1 MKKII
6 HFPPFYFFSI
16 VALNIVCPFLFPEF
30 NDIPFPYNLSGL
42 IGSMFGLFILM
53 KSSNLFHE
61 KKTTFRLEKPTAL
74 VQNDFY
80 KISRNPM
87 YLGALIFIFGES
99 VLMGNRISFICPILF
114 FLFINF
120 LCIPPEEMMM
130 EKTFGR
136 KYAEYKKNV
145 RRWL

>member
-1 MKKII
+1 
-6 HFPPFYFFSI
+6 
-16 VALNIVCPFLFPEF
+16 
-30 NDIPFPYNLSGL
+30 
-42 IGSMFGLFILM
+42 MFGLFILM

-136 KYAEYKKNV
+136 KYAEYKKNI